1 MASLLYLILLAM
13 LVALRSI
20 SGLGVGRVFSARVV
34 IPQTA
39 LGYVRSSR
47 PLSCAAAPGAPAAA
61 VAAGE
66 VSELSRLEIRVGKIV
81 EVSKHPEADSLYVEK
96 VDVGEAEGPRTI
108 VSGLVAYCTSEQL
121 LNRNVVVLCNLKPR
135 PLKGITSFG
144 MLLCASTKSG
154 EDKSAVEPL
163 LVPAGAKVGELIT
176 FAGHKPEPEP
186 AGNRA
191 SKAFT
196 KVADDLVTD
205 DNGLATFK
213 GTTPFMTG
221 AGPIT
226 SSMKKASIS

>member
-1 MASLLYLILLAM
+1 MAALLLYLVGATM
-13 LVALRSI
+13 LVRSV
-20 SGLGVGRVFSARVV
+20 SGFRGFSAAVRVRA
-34 IPQTA
+34 T
-39 LGYVRSSR
+39 LGHVRSTRFFR
-47 PLSCAAAPGAPAAA
+47 PLSCAAAPSAPASPAAA
-61 VAAGE
+61 GE
-66 VSELSRLEIRVGKIV
+66 ISELSRLEIRVGKIV

-96 VDVGEAEGPRTI
+96 VDVGESEGPRTI
-108 VSGLVAYCTSEQL
+108 VSGLVAYCTTEQL

-163 LVPAGAKVGELIT
+163 LVPEGAKVGELIT

-196 KVADDLVTD
+196 KVADELVTD

-226 SSMKKASIS
+226 SSMKRASIS